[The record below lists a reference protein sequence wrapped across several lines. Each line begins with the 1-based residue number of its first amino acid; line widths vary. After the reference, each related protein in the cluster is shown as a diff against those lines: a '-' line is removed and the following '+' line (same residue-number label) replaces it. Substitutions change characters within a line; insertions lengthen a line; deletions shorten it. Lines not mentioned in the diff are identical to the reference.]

1 MKKRTF
7 LEALKKSNQIIL
19 PILAIMIFSSLKNN
33 QETKTSIFD
42 EKFTI
47 SSLEGKTIDFSE
59 FKGKKILLV
68 NTASKCGFT
77 SQYKEMQ
84 ELHEKYKDKLVVIG
98 FPCNQFGEQEPGTE
112 AEIGEFCE
120 RNYGVQFLITEK
132 IDVKGSNQH
141 PIFAWLTDKEKN
153 GVKSSTVKWN
163 FQKYLLDENG
173 QYIDYF
179 YSITSPMSSKI
190 TDYLK

>member
-153 GVKSSTVKWN
+153 GVKSSSVKWN

-173 QYIDYF
+173 QFIDYF
-179 YSITSPMSSKI
+179 YSITSPTSSKI